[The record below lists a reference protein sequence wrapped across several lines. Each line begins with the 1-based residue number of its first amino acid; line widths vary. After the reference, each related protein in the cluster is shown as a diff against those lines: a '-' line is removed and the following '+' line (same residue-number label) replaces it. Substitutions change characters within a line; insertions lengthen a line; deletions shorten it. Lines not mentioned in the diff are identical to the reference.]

1 MNKTEEMK
9 ALVPEIFQEIKEYIE
24 IFNAQGAELDN
35 IYNAVNEILAQC
47 FVNTATWGLGYW
59 ERMLTIPADNS
70 KEAAY
75 RRDVILSKIKG
86 TGNVTP
92 ALIKTVAE
100 SYNNG
105 EVDIIE
111 HPETYSFEVKFIG
124 NRGIPPN
131 LSDLQNAIAELKTA
145 HLAVTYT
152 FTYTIWGE
160 VKQTTWAVV
169 KTGTWG
175 ELKTRRVI

>member
-1 MNKTEEMK
+1 MNKAEEMK
-9 ALVPEIFQEIKEYIE
+9 ALAPEIFREIKEYIE
-24 IFNAQGAELDN
+24 IFNVQGEEINRVYGAIAEALD
-35 IYNAVNEILAQC
+35 QC
-47 FVNTATWGLGYW
+47 FVSTATRALERW
-59 ERMLTIPADNS
+59 EKMLAIPVDNA
-70 KEAAY
+70 KETAY

-86 TGNVTP
+86 GGTVTP

-105 EVDIIE
+105 EVDVIE

-124 NRGIPPN
+124 TRGIPPN
-131 LSDLQNAIAELKTA
+131 LSDLQNAIHELKPA

-152 FTYTIWGE
+152 FTYTTWGE

-169 KTGTWG
+169 KTGTW
-175 ELKTRRVI
+175 EDLKTRRVI

>member
-24 IFNAQGAELDN
+24 IFNTQGVELDN

-47 FVNTATWGLGYW
+47 FVNTATWGLEYW
-59 ERMLTIPADNS
+59 ERMLAIPGDNS

-86 TGNVTP
+86 TGTVTP

-131 LSDLQNAIAELKTA
+131 LSDLKNAISELKPA
-145 HLAVTYT
+145 HLAVIYT
-152 FTYTIWGE
+152 FTYLIWNEFDQLSAAVQESMTWDQLE
-160 VKQTTWAVV
+160 VYKP
-169 KTGTWG
+169 
-175 ELKTRRVI
+175 